1 MLGVGGHRNLRE
13 SDTRRQLRGQ
23 HHPRRRRVKIAAHET
38 PEASRDGRDVQDEV
52 LQGYRLRPPV
62 LRLRQLRSRADV
74 LLPSVQRGHQ
84 KAAAPR
90 SGVSVPAHGTGEAPR
105 SGPPAP
111 VSVERRVVGG
121 DASRSARNHIEGRL
135 RFQERV
141 RTRPRRVPPQ
151 RGDGLSPMRTTN
163 SVDSDALVMSAGGQ
177 KHSVP
182 RGRQQLGRLELRG
195 HRKAHCSDELRV
207 GELPVAGQP

>member
-1 MLGVGGHRNLRE
+1 M
-13 SDTRRQLRGQ
+13 
-23 HHPRRRRVKIAAHET
+23 

-84 KAAAPR
+84 KAASPH
-90 SGVSVPAHGTGEAPR
+90 SGVSVPAHCTRQAPS
-105 SGPPAP
+105 SGPPAT
-111 VSVERRVVGG
+111 VSVESRVGGG
-121 DASRSARNHIEGRL
+121 DASRSAKSHIEGPL

-141 RTRPRRVPPQ
+141 RTCPRRVPPQ
-151 RGDGLSPMRTTN
+151 RGCGLSPMRTTN
-163 SVDSDALVMSAGGQ
+163 SVDSDALVMSTGGQ

-182 RGRQQLGRLELRG
+182 RGRQQPSRDTGR
-195 HRKAHCSDELRV
+195 ASNFSA
-207 GELPVAGQP
+207 P